1 MKTWLQ
7 KVFKD
12 NSYGDPGKVSQAS
25 RVARDLL
32 GQLLGDFMV
41 SVSSRKVHATATPFI
56 CSPQN
61 KEHCH
66 ALQ

>member
-7 KVFKD
+7 KAFKD
-12 NSYGDPGKVSQAS
+12 NSCGDSGKMSQAG
-25 RVARDLL
+25 RRARDLL

-56 CSPQN
+56 SSPQN
-61 KEHCH
+61 KEHFH